1 MRKLV
6 FAAVFAL
13 SFCFSGSLYAAEHC
27 DDDEVVIKFSHVVAA
42 EGHPKGEMASALA
55 RRINVEMDGKA
66 CMQVFPSAQL
76 FDDDKVM
83 EALLLGDVQLAA
95 PSLSKFEAYT
105 LKYRVFDL
113 PFLFSSMAAV
123 KSFTEGDAGQEL
135 LGAMSD
141 YGFVGLGYIFNGLKQ
156 FSANRPLRLPR
167 DAADLDFRVQ
177 NSDVTVAM
185 IEALGANARKIRFSD
200 VYNALES
207 GRVGGQ
213 ENTWSNIFA
222 ENFHTVQDGVTET
235 NHQLLAYLAVVSRD
249 WLDSLQPN
257 VRHQF
262 LKIFGEV
269 SNEFNARALGIN
281 ALKKLQIIE
290 NGGVVRQLTPEQRDK
305 WVEVMKPV
313 WDQFIDD
320 IGQDVIEA
328 ALEASRSQRRTG
340 LH

>member
-1 MRKLV
+1 MREIV
-6 FAAVFAL
+6 SAAIFAL
-13 SFCFSGSLYAAEHC
+13 SLCFSLPLYAADHC
-27 DDDEVVIKFSHVVAA
+27 DDDEVVIKFSHVVSA

-55 RRINVEMDGKA
+55 RRINEEMDGKA

-123 KSFTEGDAGQEL
+123 KSFTEGEVGQEL

-141 YGFVGLGYIFNGLKQ
+141 YGFVGLGYLLNGLKQ

-167 DAADLDFRVQ
+167 DAAGLDFRVQ

-185 IEALGANARKIRFSD
+185 IEALGASARKIRFGD
-200 VYNALES
+200 VYTALER
-207 GRVGGQ
+207 GKVDGQ

-222 ENFHTVQDGVTET
+222 ENFYTVQDGVTET

-249 WLDSLQPN
+249 WLDSLQPD
-257 VRHQF
+257 VRYQF
-262 LKIFGEV
+262 LKIFDEV
-269 SNEFNARALGIN
+269 SKEYNARALGMN
-281 ALKKLQIIE
+281 ALKKIQIIE
-290 NGGVVRQLTPEQRDK
+290 NGGVVRQLSPDQRDK

-328 ALEASRSQRRTG
+328 AMEASQPRKRSG